1 MSSLALVLAADQE
14 TDCQNRIMVDVAP
27 VVGSGTSSSS
37 TVETVSVDGRNAFLS
52 RQTNLGEQADT
63 FNATAA
69 AALYSQYAVIQQ
81 QYTAALAAVARAAAA
96 AAAAASRSNSTGSGC
111 LAPSMPYPYLIA
123 TGQQFVSNL
132 SLSTVSTTATAAA
145 TTASDS
151 VVIENSS
158 AKRKRS
164 LTGRLS
170 SNNTGDSSALNEQ
183 QQQQQP
189 SSSSSSSSVCCLL
202 LQSTSTTASSN
213 NNTATTTTNNNNSS
227 SSVEKIF
234 STAGRESPAM
244 GATRVNHK
252 AVEEHISRLISE
264 NEALLEPSPV
274 LLKRRSYTRQHFGS
288 FDQGSSTGGHRNVNA
303 NAAVCSAKQKASS
316 SNSSNNCNTMSSS
329 NVKTMRS
336 QSLVDAELLL
346 STFKRKSSP
355 SPDDLHRGFHRSSV
369 DCGRLRNRTDTGSLS
384 PRSASVEAVHQVSTG
399 KQGSALCAYCSVGF
413 RNVDA
418 CKAHEIRCAQR
429 PSLSSIES
437 SPAAIVEAS
446 SPLSCS
452 SSCCSSSCCCSSS
465 STSSCSAN
473 TSSTFSSNVIF
484 ALQLGNSTS
493 TPLQPYCNTVRV
505 PKLLDLEPMRS
516 SQNQPSLITQSTFC
530 TVRRRPVPQQKL
542 AIARQSIW
550 LDGIPQSTLNISS
563 TGDDTERRT
572 DTADAHFNILLMGCY
587 RLQKLHHM
595 PLLCY
600 TTAVQEFAHSMRMTH
615 SSYWKY
621 SKKLRKLSKLDHTPT
636 TAAIAIINNGN
647 SNTITSNNNNNNNNN
662 DNCTSLVLQLK
673 VDQCQQQQQNSE
685 KNDTSNDCTISSLQ
699 RSSVDDETFQRN
711 QNFSSAYKKGRGR
724 GRYVCDRCGIRCK
737 KPSVL
742 KKHFRC
748 HLDIRP
754 YSCPLCM
761 FSFKSKGNLT
771 KHMKSKAH
779 SRRSSQQALTAVINS
794 TTIPNTIASSSS
806 SSSLSSTI
814 RQTSTTSLIITLAE
828 GMEPGTQSTINQI
841 QKINVEQQFAKS
853 DEETSSASEMF
864 EDFYYDNCFIL
875 VGSFDLRLTN
885 NNVQQL
891 HQLARLHIQILL
903 FVDSLQ
909 NVDEVVVEKVFSHHC
924 KPDCFSNVKIWLF
937 MLDVALKMNVCM
949 HIVSVSKKHDAMDT
963 SNRLRYFK
971 QGCRSHTPSEL
982 AAYSEDD
989 DEEPE
994 RCSSAPLIL
1003 RSDGSVTAGDYC
1015 PQTTDSTDAVS
1026 SGEPAPNSDNSKQ
1039 LNQQPTP
1046 ALEEGEQQ
1054 RQEEL
1059 VLGGKEN
1066 NSIIA
1071 AVVAA
1076 AACTAS
1082 VGPGQNGD
1090 SSRLAPAPAVGGGA
1104 VAHDFDKFYSSMT
1117 AEGRLECPICG
1128 KRFNKY
1134 SLLRLH
1140 ENVHAFEQSNRKGR
1154 HDLKCPE
1161 CHCSFRSRSLLHKHM
1176 LNAHPFDGDHQTV
1189 ELTDRR
1195 NHCSLNGHYDDGGAK
1210 RPAAAESPDGAQWSS
1225 TPKRHAAVNAS
1236 ASNPRPFQC
1245 ADCDS
1250 AFRIHGHLAKH
1261 LRSKL
1266 HIMKLE
1272 SVGKLPVGTFAK
1284 IEELGVHSFH
1294 DMDTS
1299 SSENALRSLLRI
1311 LAKSTTADGN
1321 QNQQQQQQQQQL
1333 NTKADTTKCRLGTEE
1348 ATPVGEVTNSGAVG
1362 VASSITAETGDDD
1375 GNDGDETLI
1384 DVEALPPPPPQPSTE
1399 KRSKVAS
1406 PNPPEPVGSMKLARE
1421 LPSQPG
1427 AGRSV
1432 VAGLWVPPTSDQL
1445 ISAAASCRLPAHV
1458 ATAPVPVDTTVASL
1472 FFSSSSTSC
1481 SSSSSSACSSTF
1493 NDHAVV
1499 DSAAG
1504 KSLDNVHAVNS
1515 EAERGEIFCDWCQ
1528 VCFPSVVDL
1537 EVHMHTDHILMR
1549 DGRDYRCTLANCD
1562 KIYPNMDC
1570 LRQHVKL
1577 HFVAGSEQLAT
1588 AADLVTD
1595 SRRQYS
1601 HHHQQQQQPTTTT
1614 ATATAAV
1621 LPPSTSTFKP
1631 TPPKRS
1637 RRTGH
1642 NNSNKLLDHHQQQQQ
1657 HRTTVNYKD
1666 SAGGGGVVVL
1676 IHGGQIQN
1684 RSTTSSS
1691 SSSSNTNTN
1700 KSNACISSPTS
1711 DSEASRSSAFSRS
1724 CGSPAAASPVGAESS
1739 ASAVGA
1745 CIPTDLSSEAGRSAF
1760 SVSNSA
1766 GAAPLRRCSSLKR
1779 RSSLITSSSGSN
1791 SGSSTPLFS
1800 AAVQHSGTIPLAPG
1814 KRARISS
1821 GGINDFPTTTSTTT
1835 TNSSNNIHNSVV
1847 EQNKLLTSKI
1857 QQTSDLQAA
1866 PPSLPSIPSCSA
1878 FLPVSSSL
1886 QHFAWNQPISPH
1898 LGLTGPNSHPLL
1910 FAGRELLLPQP
1921 HPLVTGGGPSMPVPA
1936 PAPGFSPLHLSHF
1949 YDQLWAASVLNA
1961 VQNYAGL
1968 AAAATPIS
1976 PTVVAAAAAAAAAA
1990 TAACG
1995 ASTTTTTSSSTTTTN
2010 NNNNL
2015 LVCFICC
2022 KQCSNVID
2030 LQEHMLGHSQPRP
2043 YVCEFCDA
2051 GFTSIRAL
2059 QAHRPCRL
2067 QNYVCCAH
2075 SNNTLTLPTL
2085 IIIIT
2090 FDLPEE
2096 GEAKK

>member
-1 MSSLALVLAADQE
+1 
-14 TDCQNRIMVDVAP
+14 
-27 VVGSGTSSSS
+27 
-37 TVETVSVDGRNAFLS
+37 
-52 RQTNLGEQADT
+52 
-63 FNATAA
+63 
-69 AALYSQYAVIQQ
+69 
-81 QYTAALAAVARAAAA
+81 
-96 AAAAASRSNSTGSGC
+96 
-111 LAPSMPYPYLIA
+111 
-123 TGQQFVSNL
+123 
-132 SLSTVSTTATAAA
+132 
-145 TTASDS
+145 
-151 VVIENSS
+151 S
-158 AKRKRS
+158 A
-164 LTGRLS
+164 
-170 SNNTGDSSALNEQ
+170 
-183 QQQQQP
+183 
-189 SSSSSSSSVCCLL
+189 
-202 LQSTSTTASSN
+202 
-213 NNTATTTTNNNNSS
+213 
-227 SSVEKIF
+227 
-234 STAGRESPAM
+234 
-244 GATRVNHK
+244 
-252 AVEEHISRLISE
+252 
-264 NEALLEPSPV
+264 
-274 LLKRRSYTRQHFGS
+274 
-288 FDQGSSTGGHRNVNA
+288 
-303 NAAVCSAKQKASS
+303 
-316 SNSSNNCNTMSSS
+316 
-329 NVKTMRS
+329 
-336 QSLVDAELLL
+336 
-346 STFKRKSSP
+346 
-355 SPDDLHRGFHRSSV
+355 
-369 DCGRLRNRTDTGSLS
+369 
-384 PRSASVEAVHQVSTG
+384 
-399 KQGSALCAYCSVGF
+399 
-413 RNVDA
+413 
-418 CKAHEIRCAQR
+418 
-429 PSLSSIES
+429 
-437 SPAAIVEAS
+437 
-446 SPLSCS
+446 
-452 SSCCSSSCCCSSS
+452 
-465 STSSCSAN
+465 
-473 TSSTFSSNVIF
+473 
-484 ALQLGNSTS
+484 
-493 TPLQPYCNTVRV
+493 
-505 PKLLDLEPMRS
+505 
-516 SQNQPSLITQSTFC
+516 
-530 TVRRRPVPQQKL
+530 
-542 AIARQSIW
+542 
-550 LDGIPQSTLNISS
+550 
-563 TGDDTERRT
+563 
-572 DTADAHFNILLMGCY
+572 
-587 RLQKLHHM
+587 
-595 PLLCY
+595 
-600 TTAVQEFAHSMRMTH
+600 
-615 SSYWKY
+615 
-621 SKKLRKLSKLDHTPT
+621 
-636 TAAIAIINNGN
+636 
-647 SNTITSNNNNNNNNN
+647 
-662 DNCTSLVLQLK
+662 
-673 VDQCQQQQQNSE
+673 
-685 KNDTSNDCTISSLQ
+685 
-699 RSSVDDETFQRN
+699 
-711 QNFSSAYKKGRGR
+711 
-724 GRYVCDRCGIRCK
+724 
-737 KPSVL
+737 
-742 KKHFRC
+742 
-748 HLDIRP
+748 
-754 YSCPLCM
+754 
-761 FSFKSKGNLT
+761 
-771 KHMKSKAH
+771 
-779 SRRSSQQALTAVINS
+779 
-794 TTIPNTIASSSS
+794 
-806 SSSLSSTI
+806 
-814 RQTSTTSLIITLAE
+814 
-828 GMEPGTQSTINQI
+828 
-841 QKINVEQQFAKS
+841 
-853 DEETSSASEMF
+853 
-864 EDFYYDNCFIL
+864 
-875 VGSFDLRLTN
+875 
-885 NNVQQL
+885 
-891 HQLARLHIQILL
+891 
-903 FVDSLQ
+903 
-909 NVDEVVVEKVFSHHC
+909 
-924 KPDCFSNVKIWLF
+924 
-937 MLDVALKMNVCM
+937 
-949 HIVSVSKKHDAMDT
+949 
-963 SNRLRYFK
+963 
-971 QGCRSHTPSEL
+971 
-982 AAYSEDD
+982 
-989 DEEPE
+989 
-994 RCSSAPLIL
+994 
-1003 RSDGSVTAGDYC
+1003 
-1015 PQTTDSTDAVS
+1015 
-1026 SGEPAPNSDNSKQ
+1026 PAPNSDNSKQ

-1090 SSRLAPAPAVGGGA
+1090 SGRLAPAPAVGGGA

-1176 LNAHPFDGDHQTV
+1176 LNAHPFDSDQQTV

-1195 NHCSLNGHYDDGGAK
+1195 NHCSLNGHHDDGGAK
-1210 RPAAAESPDGAQWSS
+1210 RPAAAESPDGAQWST

-1321 QNQQQQQQQQQL
+1321 QDQQQQQQQL
-1333 NTKADTTKCRLGTEE
+1333 NTKAADTKCRLGTEE
-1348 ATPVGEVTNSGAVG
+1348 ATPVGEVTISGAVG

-1384 DVEALPPPPPQPSTE
+1384 DVEALPPPPPPQPSTE

-1458 ATAPVPVDTTVASL
+1458 ATAPVPVDTTVVSS
-1472 FFSSSSTSC
+1472 FFPSSSTSC

-1504 KSLDNVHAVNS
+1504 KSLDNAHAVNS
-1515 EAERGEIFCDWCQ
+1515 ETERGEIFCDWCQ

-1601 HHHQQQQQPTTTT
+1601 HHHHHQQQQQPTTTT
-1614 ATATAAV
+1614 TATAAV
-1621 LPPSTSTFKP
+1621 LPPST
-1631 TPPKRS
+1631 
-1637 RRTGH
+1637 
-1642 NNSNKLLDHHQQQQQ
+1642 
-1657 HRTTVNYKD
+1657 
-1666 SAGGGGVVVL
+1666 
-1676 IHGGQIQN
+1676 
-1684 RSTTSSS
+1684 
-1691 SSSSNTNTN
+1691 
-1700 KSNACISSPTS
+1700 NACISSPTS

-1800 AAVQHSGTIPLAPG
+1800 AAVQHSDTIPLAPG

-1821 GGINDFPTTTSTTT
+1821 GGINDFPTTTTTT

-1976 PTVVAAAAAAAAAA
+1976 PT
-1990 TAACG
+1990 
-1995 ASTTTTTSSSTTTTN
+1995 
-2010 NNNNL
+2010 
-2015 LVCFICC
+2015 
-2022 KQCSNVID
+2022 CSNVID

-2067 QNYVCCAH
+2067 QNVMPM
-2075 SNNTLTLPTL
+2075 S
-2085 IIIIT
+2085 
-2090 FDLPEE
+2090 
-2096 GEAKK
+2096 